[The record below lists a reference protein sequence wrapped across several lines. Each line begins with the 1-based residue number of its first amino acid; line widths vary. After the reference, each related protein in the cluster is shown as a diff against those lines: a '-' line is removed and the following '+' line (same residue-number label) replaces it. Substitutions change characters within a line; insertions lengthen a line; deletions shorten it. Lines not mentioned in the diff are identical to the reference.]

1 MVDGSSAR
9 LLGSSAFEAPSGR
22 NPAPLLPPCCRRVFN
37 GLEIGEALLR
47 TVSVSTWQQC
57 ATHINRVHVCACV
70 CVHGWQFD
78 KAFTMSYKSH
88 SLVSVFRPSTLQ
100 THHSGG
106 LFASSASALTA
117 SPSLSCKVGA
127 QNLPRTSRAS
137 VPVQTHR
144 Q

>member
-1 MVDGSSAR
+1 MVDGSSVRRSAPRPLKLRQDVIQR
-9 LLGSSAFEAPSGR
+9 LCSRLVAA
-22 NPAPLLPPCCRRVFN
+22 VFLN

-70 CVHGWQFD
+70 CVHGWPFD

-88 SLVSVFRPSTLQ
+88 SLVSVFRPCTLQ

-106 LFASSASALTA
+106 LSTSSASALTA

-127 QNLPRTSRAS
+127 RNLPRTSRAS
-137 VPVQTHR
+137 VPVQAHR